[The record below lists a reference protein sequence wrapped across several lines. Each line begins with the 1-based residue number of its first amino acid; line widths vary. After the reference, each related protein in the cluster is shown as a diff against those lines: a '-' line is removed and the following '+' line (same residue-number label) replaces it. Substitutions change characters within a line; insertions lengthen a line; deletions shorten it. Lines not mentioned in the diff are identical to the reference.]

1 MSSTQTL
8 EKNNNVFEK
17 KIPLTSLDHIEL
29 DWHTDGTTRFMQV
42 LEGVGWKFQYQG
54 ETAKEIGPGTSIH
67 INKNSILN
75 LIKGSTD
82 LTVRIIEL

>member
-1 MSSTQTL
+1 MSNTQTL

-29 DWHTDGTTRFMQV
+29 DWHTDTKNRFMQV
-42 LEGVGWKFQYQG
+42 LEGVGWKFQFKD
-54 ETAKEIGPGTSIH
+54 EPAREVGPGTTMH
-67 INKNSILN
+67 INKTCIHR

-82 LTVRIIEL
+82 LKVRIVEL